1 MLHQVCFV
9 GGKTSAPSF
18 SNSDLTIL
26 ELLIDQFFCSYL
38 ESFPDANFKA
48 TAHFLRYYAD
58 MIRRFGPLV
67 KTLRFESKHQYFKA
81 LTHLTKN
88 KKNMPVTEIKT
99 SVYDLFTIC
108 KGLFSRLSFN
118 TYL

>member
-67 KTLRFESKHQYFKA
+67 KT
-81 LTHLTKN
+81 
-88 KKNMPVTEIKT
+88 
-99 SVYDLFTIC
+99 
-108 KGLFSRLSFN
+108 
-118 TYL
+118 